1 MKSMVFAAS
10 VHVLA
15 ERARIKKMRFLPI
28 VIPLIEKGVRVFVF
42 PLSLPRVWVFTLV
55 NGRVRVMTL
64 VMSQQTGNFFC

>member
-42 PLSLPRVWVFTLV
+42 P
-55 NGRVRVMTL
+55 
-64 VMSQQTGNFFC
+64 